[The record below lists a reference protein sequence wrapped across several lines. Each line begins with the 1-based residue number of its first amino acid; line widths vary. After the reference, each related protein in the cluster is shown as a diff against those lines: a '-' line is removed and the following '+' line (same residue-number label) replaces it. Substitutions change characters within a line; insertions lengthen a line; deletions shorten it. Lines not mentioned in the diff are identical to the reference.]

1 MFKKCYWSMRHVTEL
16 LVVVGLGSGPAG
28 LDVREVIVEFAQVVV
43 VPLIVQSWKEAAA
56 GQLWQIL

>member
-1 MFKKCYWSMRHVTEL
+1 MRHVTEL